1 MWKLITLRLVDSIVE
16 TDKFMINQEWRDV
29 SYD

>member
-1 MWKLITLRLVDSIVE
+1 MWKLIKLRLVDSIVE

-29 SYD
+29 LYD